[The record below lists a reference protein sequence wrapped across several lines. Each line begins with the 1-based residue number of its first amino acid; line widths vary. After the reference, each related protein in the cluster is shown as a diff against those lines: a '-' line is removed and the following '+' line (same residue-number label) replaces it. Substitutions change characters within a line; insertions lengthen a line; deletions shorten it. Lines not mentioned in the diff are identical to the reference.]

1 VHHRDALRHTRVEKP
16 NGFDIHEIQLL
27 QIQSY
32 SWSGTLDLS
41 LQLIKVLS
49 SNLTAEANP
58 RSVFTGNRLNFQR
71 HWISESEAH
80 SCECN
85 EWAIHHSLKR
95 CALEL
100 PLVLNFEEFL
110 FAEENAVD

>member
-1 VHHRDALRHTRVEKP
+1 
-16 NGFDIHEIQLL
+16 
-27 QIQSY
+27 
-32 SWSGTLDLS
+32 
-41 LQLIKVLS
+41 VLS

-58 RSVFTGNRLNFQR
+58 RSVFTRNRFNFQR
-71 HWISESEAH
+71 HRISESEAH

-110 FAEENAVD
+110 FAEENAVDWQIPAVESAGVGDLEPKFVDSQALDFSLERLRRER